1 MSVSYNCR
9 KYVDSPLKCVRAR
22 VFLQKQYLVVGV
34 SGFQDVVQFEVR
46 RQVTEASQ

>member
-1 MSVSYNCR
+1 MSIIYNL
-9 KYVDSPLKCVRAR
+9 KKNVDSPQKCVIAR

-46 RQVTEASQ
+46 R